1 MPTFDP
7 YHQWLGIPAAEQPPN
22 HYRLLGVP
30 LLESDLDKI
39 EASANASLSGHRRY
53 RRFAR
58 TIVCGD
64 LVNVLKD
71 SAHPEEPKIRCW
83 KTSS

>member
-30 LLESDLDKI
+30 LLESDLDVI
-39 EASANASLSGHRRY
+39 EAAAERR
-53 RRFAR
+53 
-58 TIVCGD
+58 V
-64 LVNVLKD
+64 
-71 SAHPEEPKIRCW
+71 
-83 KTSS
+83 